1 MGKLSPA
8 FKSGSE
14 QLIDNYK
21 LISLLPVCSKTFEK
35 YIQNQFTSFM
45 EGYVNTS
52 LSKHQ
57 FGFFKNL
64 GFTPYKAE
72 QPLQRMEL
80 QQKDAQKYCS
90 IQEICLKR
98 TYLKYVC

>member
-8 FKSGSE
+8 FKSGSK

-21 LISLLPVCSKTFEK
+21 PISLLPVCSKTFEK
-35 YIQNQFTSFM
+35 YIQYQFTSLM
-45 EGYVNTS
+45 EEYVNTS

-57 FGFFKNL
+57 FGFFKKL
-64 GFTPYKAE
+64 GFTPYNAK

-80 QQKDAQKYCS
+80 QQKEAQKYCS

-98 TYLKYVC
+98 T